1 MIDIVDYS
9 PDAPLPPKLADILGR
24 QAGIPEEIEEAVR
37 DIISDVRRDG
47 DAALVRFSERFD
59 GVVLSP
65 EQFLLPP
72 AQLQDALQASESD
85 LVEAIN
91 AAAANIRA
99 FHERQRIN
107 SWFMEDGDSVV
118 LGKKVTPIRRVG
130 ICVPGGAAPLIS
142 SLLMAVVPAQV
153 AGVEEICI
161 VTPPQE
167 NGLPHPDLLATAA
180 LLGVAEVY
188 ALGGAHA
195 VAALAYGTDSI
206 RSVDKIV
213 GPGGPYTVAAKRQ
226 VYGVVGIE
234 MVPGPSEIVVLAD
247 AAADPSFVAADLL
260 SQAEHGTGLEASICI
275 TNSASVAAA
284 VQREVE
290 TQAAELPRH
299 ELIEAALTRFG
310 AIVCVSDLDVGVDL
324 VNRLAP
330 EHLELLVDEPWAWLS
345 KIRDAGAVFL
355 GEAATEPVGDYYAG
369 TNHVLPTNGAA
380 RFASSLGLSDFVKTS
395 SIVAYS
401 RQRLEKT
408 GDHITRLARAEGFE
422 AHARAVEV
430 RLERW
435 RKS

>member
-9 PDAPLPPKLADILGR
+9 PDATLPPKLADILGR

-37 DIISDVRRDG
+37 DIVSEVRSDG
-47 DAALVRFSERFD
+47 DAALVRFSECFD
-59 GVVLSP
+59 GVVLTP
-65 EQFLLPP
+65 EQFLVPP
-72 AQLQDALQASESD
+72 IQLQDALQAAAPD

-99 FHERQRIN
+99 FHERQRSN
-107 SWFMEDGDSVV
+107 SWFMEDGDFVV
-118 LGKKVTPIRRVG
+118 LGKKVTAIRRVG
-130 ICVPGGAAPLIS
+130 LCVPGGAAPLIS

-180 LLGVAEVY
+180 LLGVDEVY

-195 VAALAYGTDSI
+195 VAALAFGTDSI

-247 AAADPSFVAADLL
+247 EAADPSFVAADLL

-275 TNSASVAAA
+275 TNSARLAEA
-284 VQREVE
+284 VQKEVE
-290 TQAAELPRH
+290 TQAAELPRR
-299 ELIEAALTRFG
+299 ELIEAALARFG
-310 AIVCVSDLDVGVDL
+310 VIVCVSDLDVGVDL

-345 KIRDAGAVFL
+345 KVRDAGAIFL

-408 GDHITRLARAEGFE
+408 GDHIMRLARAEGFE
-422 AHARAVEV
+422 AHARAVGV

>member
-1 MIDIVDYS
+1 
-9 PDAPLPPKLADILGR
+9 
-24 QAGIPEEIEEAVR
+24 
-37 DIISDVRRDG
+37 
-47 DAALVRFSERFD
+47 
-59 GVVLSP
+59 
-65 EQFLLPP
+65 
-72 AQLQDALQASESD
+72 
-85 LVEAIN
+85 
-91 AAAANIRA
+91 
-99 FHERQRIN
+99 
-107 SWFMEDGDSVV
+107 
-118 LGKKVTPIRRVG
+118 
-130 ICVPGGAAPLIS
+130 
-142 SLLMAVVPAQV
+142 
-153 AGVEEICI
+153 
-161 VTPPQE
+161 
-167 NGLPHPDLLATAA
+167 LATAA